1 MQLSLG
7 DKIRELRR
15 RDGRTQENLAE
26 ALGVTSQAVSRW
38 ESGGSYPDVEIIPSI
53 ANYFGITID
62 ELFGYQSDR
71 EEKIKAIL
79 AKADEAFDKTG
90 GVLGKDKGDFEE
102 CVAML
107 RAAAEEF
114 PNEPRIMV
122 KLADNLNFLGWQMNG
137 AKSRTEEGSDYIND
151 DVAYNEQNVYWQESL
166 RICEKLWE
174 TDAPEEYREATI
186 FSMIMLYGMMGQHE
200 KAKTLAKNQQSVT
213 RCKEVLLA
221 RAATGEEMDRYQGEG
236 IIDLLSQLKIII
248 TNSVLSK
255 TSVQTTE
262 YGRQVLLAL
271 VNLYETIFSDGR
283 CGREHK
289 DISFLYQKLA
299 IFEARCGGDMNKAIG
314 YFDKMF
320 EHDKEYCRI
329 CDAKEYNYSAPLV
342 SKVIVPRER
351 HPFTPVPENFWDGTM
366 AELPEELCGELRKI
380 EKYKECFTCM

>member
-26 ALGVTSQAVSRW
+26 VLGVTSQAVSRW

-62 ELFGYQSDR
+62 ALFGYQSDR

-90 GVLGKDKGDFEE
+90 GVIGKDKGDFTE

-151 DVAYNEQNVYWQESL
+151 DAAYNAKNVYWQEAL
-166 RICEKLWE
+166 CIYEKLWKM
-174 TDAPEEYREATI
+174 DIPADCRNAAI
-186 FSMIMLYGMMGQHE
+186 FSMIMLYGMMGNHE
-200 KAKTLAKNQQSVT
+200 KAIAIAKEQQSVILC
-213 RCKEVLLA
+213 REVLLA

-236 IIDLLSQLKIII
+236 IIDLLSQLKTIIM
-248 TNSVLSK
+248 NSVMSK
-255 TSVQTTE
+255 NSVQTTE
-262 YGRQVLLAL
+262 YGRQILLSL

-299 IFEARCGGDMNKAIG
+299 NYEARYGGDMNCAIG

-320 EHDKEYCRI
+320 EHHKEYCGI
-329 CDAKEYNYSAPLV
+329 CDTKEYNYSAPLV
-342 SKVIVPRER
+342 SKVTVPRER
-351 HPFTPVPENFWDGTM
+351 HPFTPIQDNFWQGTLS
-366 AELPEELCGELRKI
+366 ELPEELCNELRKI
-380 EKYKECFTCM
+380 EKYRECF

>member
-79 AKADEAFDKTG
+79 AKADEAFCKAG
-90 GVLGKDKGDFEE
+90 GVLGKDKGDFTE

-114 PNEPRIMV
+114 PNEPRIMIG
-122 KLADNLNFLGWQMNG
+122 LADNLNFLGWQMNG
-137 AKSRTEEGSDYIND
+137 AKSQAEDGSDYIEND
-151 DVAYNEQNVYWQESL
+151 AAYNAKNVYWQEAL
-166 RICEKLWE
+166 RIYEKLWKMDVPAE
-174 TDAPEEYREATI
+174 CRNAAI
-186 FSMIMLYGMMGQHE
+186 FSMIMLYGMMGYHE
-200 KAKTLAKNQQSVT
+200 KAKALAEEQQSVIL
-213 RCKEVLLA
+213 CKEVLLA
-221 RAATGEEMDRYQGEG
+221 RAATGEEMDRYQGEC
-236 IIDLLSQLKIII
+236 IIGLLNELDGVI
-248 TNSVLSK
+248 TNSVISK
-255 TSVQTTE
+255 FSTQTTE
-262 YGRQVLLAL
+262 YGRQVLLSL
-271 VNLYETIFSDGR
+271 VNLYETIFADGR

-289 DISFLYQKLA
+289 SIGFLYLKLA
-299 IFEARCGGDMNKAIG
+299 NYEARYDGDMNRAIG

-320 EHDKEYCRI
+320 EHHKEYCRI
-329 CDAKEYNYSAPLV
+329 CDTKEYNYSAPLV
-342 SKVIVPRER
+342 SKVTVPRER
-351 HPFTPVPENFWDGTM
+351 HPFTPVPENFWEGTM
-366 AELPEELCGELRKI
+366 SELPENLCEELRKI
-380 EKYKECFTCM
+380 EKYRECFAG

>member
-15 RDGRTQENLAE
+15 RDGRTQENLAQ

-79 AKADEAFDKTG
+79 AKADEAFDRTG
-90 GVLGKDKGDFEE
+90 GVIGKGKGDFEE

-122 KLADNLNFLGWQMNG
+122 RLADNLNFLGWQMNG
-137 AKSRTEEGSDYIND
+137 AKSRTEEGSDYID
-151 DVAYNEQNVYWQESL
+151 DDADYHAQNVYWQESL

-174 TDAPEEYREATI
+174 MDAPEEYREATI
-186 FSMIMLYGMMGQHE
+186 FSMIMLYGMTGQHE
-200 KAKTLAKNQQSVT
+200 KAKALANKQQSVR
-213 RCKEVLLA
+213 RCREVLLA
-221 RAATGEEMDRYQGEG
+221 RAATGEERDRYQGEG
-236 IIDLLSQLKIII
+236 ILDLLSELETLI
-248 TNSVLSK
+248 TNSVMSK
-255 TSVQTTE
+255 NSTQTAE
-262 YGRQVLLAL
+262 YGRKVLLSL
-271 VNLYETIFSDGR
+271 VNLYETIFCDGR
-283 CGREHK
+283 CGREHMPLR
-289 DISFLYQKLA
+289 FLYMKLTNY
-299 IFEARCGGDMNKAIG
+299 EARYGGEMHRAVE

-320 EHDKEYCRI
+320 EHHKEYCRI
-329 CDAKEYNYSAPLV
+329 CDTKEYHYSAPLV

-351 HPFTPVPENFWDGTM
+351 HPFTPVSENFWEGTM
-366 AELPEELCGELRKI
+366 AELPEELCAELCKI
-380 EKYKECFTCM
+380 EKYRECF